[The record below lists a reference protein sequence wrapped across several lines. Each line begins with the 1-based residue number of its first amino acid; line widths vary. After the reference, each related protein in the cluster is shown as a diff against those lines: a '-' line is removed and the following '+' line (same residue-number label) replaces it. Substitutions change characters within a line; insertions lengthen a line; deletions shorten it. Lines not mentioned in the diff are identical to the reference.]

1 MKRDARRAAQGFTLI
16 ELLIVV
22 IIIGI
27 LAAIAIP
34 MYLNQ
39 RSKAKEAAVK
49 EGVHVIQ
56 VGVVSYAADNDGAYP
71 STEYVTY
78 TPSDK
83 TADNL
88 GNKYPDAWPNN
99 PWTGEPMANTGS
111 AVIGNTDFAAIAASK
126 PLVGGKWSV
135 VNGVLVPP
143 ASGGTVGFGDPAW
156 TDVQLSVNATL
167 SSGSGYG
174 VYFRADG
181 QTKISGYCFQYD
193 PGVGNKFIVR
203 KVVAGVESA
212 PIASSAMASGFNV
225 YGAPHAT
232 TVSAVGSHIVCKVD
246 GVTVLDFNDSTFPSG
261 SAGLR
266 TWGNSTVG
274 FLSASSLAGS
284 GAAGSSDPTMGDFAY
299 AFDPQQA
306 TAYGLVGWMSGG
318 GAWVVQPLQ

>member
-1 MKRDARRAAQGFTLI
+1 MRRPRRQSGGFTLI

-34 MYLNQ
+34 VYLGQ
-39 RSKAKEAAVK
+39 RNKAKEAAVK
-49 EGVHVIQ
+49 EGVHTIQ
-56 VGVVSYAADNDGAYP
+56 VAVMSYAADNGGAYP
-71 STEYVTY
+71 ATDYVTY

-88 GNKYPDAWPNN
+88 GNKYLDTWPNN
-99 PWTGEPMANTGS
+99 PWTGKPMANTGS
-111 AVIGNTDFAAIAASK
+111 AVLVNTDFAAIAAST
-126 PLVGGKWSV
+126 PLVGGRWSV

-143 ASGGTVGFGDPAW
+143 VSGGTVGFGDPKW

-181 QTKISGYCFQYD
+181 QTRISGYCFQFD

-212 PIASSAMASGFNV
+212 PIASSAMPAGFNI

-232 TVSAVGSHIVCKVD
+232 TISAVGSHIVCKVD
-246 GVTVLDFNDSTFPSG
+246 GVTVLDFNDSTYASG

-284 GAAGSSDPTMGDFAY
+284 GAGGPSGPMTGDFAY
-299 AFDPQQA
+299 ASDPQQS